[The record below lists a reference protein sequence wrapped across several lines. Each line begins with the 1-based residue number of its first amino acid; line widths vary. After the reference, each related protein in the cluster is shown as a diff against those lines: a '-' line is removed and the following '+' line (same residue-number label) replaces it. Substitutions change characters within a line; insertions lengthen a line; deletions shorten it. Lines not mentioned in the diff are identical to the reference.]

1 MPEPFQLERDRAYR
15 AILTVLS
22 NERQEPT
29 APLSERKLAMSL
41 GVGRTPVR
49 EAFRD
54 LARDGVL
61 EVRPARGPFV
71 RRLETT
77 ELKELYEVRQSL
89 EGLAAR
95 LAAQWG
101 PTPALDEYGKHMRKV
116 LDDIDAFDLA
126 EVHRHGVDFHLE
138 VIRASRN
145 SYLLKTYEPMRL
157 KFAIV
162 LNLLLH
168 YDDDRVREAVQEHYD
183 IYDAIRRGDG
193 DEAERNIRDHLAKGF
208 VARARRA
215 DAGPDAGQIEVAAQ

>member
-1 MPEPFQLERDRAYR
+1 MKLERDRAYT
-15 AILTVLS
+15 AILTRLS
-22 NERQEPT
+22 NVRRDPT
-29 APLSERKLAMSL
+29 APLSERKLAESL

-61 EVRPARGPFV
+61 EVLPARGTFV
-71 RRLETT
+71 RRLDIA
-77 ELKELYEVRQSL
+77 ELRELYEVRQAL

-95 LAAQWG
+95 LAAQRG
-101 PTPALDEYGKHMRKV
+101 PTPALDAYGAHMREV
-116 LDDIDAFDLA
+116 IDDTDAFELA

-138 VIRASRN
+138 IIRSSGN

-168 YDDDRVREAVQEHYD
+168 YDDDRVREAVREHYS

-193 DEAERNIRDHLAKGF
+193 DDVEAAE
-208 VARARRA
+208 
-215 DAGPDAGQIEVAAQ
+215 